1 MVRSLMHART
11 EKILKENPDLH
22 KQWTSLIPVGQMG
35 HPEDLMGAVTFLLSD
50 AAGYITGADIRV
62 DGGYTI
68 T

>member
-1 MVRSLMHART
+1 MLMLSST
-11 EKILKENPDLH
+11 EKILKDNPELYKH
-22 KQWTSLIPVGQMG
+22 WTSLIPVGKMG
-35 HPEDLMGAVTFLLSD
+35 QPEDLMGAVVFLLSD